1 MRHLTQRDRTHW
13 RQFWQRF
20 GVLFWLGVM
29 EAIALTLTSH
39 LPIQAQ
45 AGGIPAVLNDCI
57 PSNQVARAELIGT
70 TRLQGTEYYLLA
82 AYEQGDEVGSDLVIS
97 SVGGTCK
104 RIFYN
109 PMGDRLALSSQVP
122 QAVARQLTLQR
133 YQREIDR
140 IGREGFQQR
149 VNQSGS
155 GESVTWYDEEVWGL
169 KQLGI
174 SVPATVRMGQ

>member
-45 AGGIPAVLNDCI
+45 AGGIPAVLNSCI

-70 TRLQGTEYYLLA
+70 TRLQETEYYLLA

-97 SVGGTCK
+97 AAGGACK
-104 RIFYN
+104 RILYN

-140 IGREGFQQR
+140 IGREAFQQQ
-149 VNQSGS
+149 VNQSTS
-155 GESVTWYDEEVWGL
+155 GESITWYDEEIWAL

-174 SVPATVRMGQ
+174 SVPDTVRVGQ